1 MVAFEYAQ
9 NLITEKDMN
18 IDKDNNPTDGRGEWK
33 QFLCRAC
40 GWIYDEKLGDPDGGL
55 PAGTRYEDI
64 PEDWQCPLCGVTKR
78 DFELFIPRSIN
89 IVKPQI
95 NPISNT
101 GGLVVIGAGLAGW
114 AVIEAVRALDADY
127 PITLITADSGNRY
140 HKPQLSI
147 AISQSKNAENLITQ
161 LATVESER
169 LNIGLVANTFVMHI
183 DTVNKQ
189 VRTTRG
195 DFNYDSLVFAI
206 GAKPVLP
213 KSLLPKFVWRINHVD
228 MFAKL
233 QQKLAVKPNQ
243 LVAIIGAGMIG
254 SEFAEDIV
262 KAGHQVI
269 LIDRNALPLA
279 EILPTKASQMVKD
292 ALVRTNINFL
302 GNNTVSSIDKN
313 ENGQYE
319 IHFADKDKTITVD
332 EVVASTGLMVD
343 GRLPNRAGI
352 RFAPQQGIIVDN
364 QTLQTSQADVY
375 AIGDCMAI
383 DGQAC
388 RFVAPI
394 RQQADTIAHQVLTLD
409 SEGYSH
415 QTPVVRLKTKS
426 VAVTVTGS
434 PCRNSHWETIVDD
447 GKTLIMQQ
455 AIEAGNGRVEIVAD
469 INFSL

>member
-1 MVAFEYAQ
+1 
-9 NLITEKDMN
+9 MN
-18 IDKDNNPTDGRGEWK
+18 KDKDINPTDGRGEWK

-55 PAGTRYEDI
+55 PAGTRFEDI

-95 NPISNT
+95 NPIGDT
-101 GGLVVIGAGLAGW
+101 GGLVVVGAGLAGW
-114 AVIEAVRALDADY
+114 AVIEAIRALNADY

-147 AISQSKNAENLITQ
+147 AISQNKNTENLITER
-161 LATVESER
+161 AIAESER

-183 DTVNKQ
+183 DTDNKQ

-195 DFNYDSLVFAI
+195 DFNYESLVFAI
-206 GAKPVLP
+206 GAKPALP
-213 KSLLPKFVWRINHVD
+213 KSLLPEFVWRINHVD

-254 SEFAEDIV
+254 SEFAEDII

-292 ALVRTNINFL
+292 ALVRIDINFL
-302 GNNTVSSIDKN
+302 GNKTVSFIEQN
-313 ENGQYE
+313 ENGQYD
-319 IHFADKDKTITVD
+319 IHFADNDKTITVD
-332 EVVASTGLMVD
+332 EVVASTGLIVD

-352 RFAPQQGIIVDN
+352 EFVPQQGIIVDN

-375 AIGDCMAI
+375 AIGDCMVI
-383 DGQAC
+383 GGQAC
-388 RFVAPI
+388 RFVAPL
-394 RQQADTIAHQVLTLD
+394 RQQADTIAHQVLDLD
-409 SEGYSH
+409 SQSYSH
-415 QTPVVRLKTKS
+415 QAPVIRLKTKS

-434 PCRNSHWETIVDD
+434 PCQNSDWETIVDD
-447 GKTLIMQQ
+447 GTTLIMQQ
-455 AIEAGNGRVEIVAD
+455 AKDTGNGRVEIVVD
-469 INFSL
+469 MSFSL